1 MKHTQLLF
9 NLHFS
14 LVPLQDRKSLRKW
27 RTLVA
32 VSHIGVSIASSALT
46 TIVAAIP
53 LTQTQIQ
60 PFAKFG
66 QIVTINTSMSI
77 FYTLTAC
84 VAFLSLFAPA
94 RFTSSLRS
102 TILAFVGT
110 AIFITMLTLTLFTMS
125 KCGISIPAP
134 DGNDLF
140 P

>member
-1 MKHTQLLF
+1 M
-9 NLHFS
+9 
-14 LVPLQDRKSLRKW
+14 
-27 RTLVA
+27 A

-53 LTQTQIQ
+53 LTQTKIQ
-60 PFAKFG
+60 PFSKFG

-77 FYTLTAC
+77 IYTMTAC

-102 TILAFVGT
+102 TALAFIGT
-110 AIFITMLTLTLFTMS
+110 AIFITVLTLSLFIMS
-125 KCGISIPAP
+125 RCGISIPAP
-134 DGNDLF
+134 NGEDLF